1 MTIPADTYYILYPY
15 IMDAMIAE
23 GKIHARNIV
32 PATQPLVE
40 KHVRP

>member
-1 MTIPADTYYILYPY
+1 
-15 IMDAMIAE
+15 MDAMIAE

-40 KHVRP
+40 NTFDHKQNPPWATPKEPKP